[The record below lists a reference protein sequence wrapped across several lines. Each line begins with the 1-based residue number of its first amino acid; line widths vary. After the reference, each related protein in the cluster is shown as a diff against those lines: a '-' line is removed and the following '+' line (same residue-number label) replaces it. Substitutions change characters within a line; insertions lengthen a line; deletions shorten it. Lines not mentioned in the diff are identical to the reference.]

1 MMALASYAYALGRFI
16 AWPRNEMKGRCM
28 PFHIVF
34 NIQHNCSLN
43 FALLLFTLLLYLPD
57 DPQTTDWLLP
67 HRWDGGHGIV
77 TTVTLLTARLAA
89 GCVPPRVRGEICV
102 LKIVF
107 FLSFFFTL
115 LFPLNPPSFLDSVD
129 G

>member
-1 MMALASYAYALGRFI
+1 
-16 AWPRNEMKGRCM
+16 MKGRCM

-34 NIQHNCSLN
+34 NIQHNCS